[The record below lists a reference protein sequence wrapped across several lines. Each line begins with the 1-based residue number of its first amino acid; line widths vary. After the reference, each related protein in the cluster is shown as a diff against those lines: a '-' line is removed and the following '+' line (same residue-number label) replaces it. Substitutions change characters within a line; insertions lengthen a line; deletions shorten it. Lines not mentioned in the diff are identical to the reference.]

1 MLDIPLDANGRG
13 LRIAV
18 VVAAFNAEITD
29 GLLAGALKQ
38 LAADGVADDDITVA
52 RVPGALELPVVA
64 ERLARVSSWHAVVT
78 LGCVIR
84 GETDHYD
91 FVCSQATRGCGDV
104 ALEHGLPVMFGVL
117 TCDTQAQA
125 RARSGDDAHNKGAE
139 TARAAVQ
146 TANMLRELEV
156 AGAAN
161 VRIPR
166 AAIPRDQK
174 HKS

>member
-13 LRIAV
+13 QRIAV

-38 LAADGVADDDITVA
+38 LAADGVSDDDIVVA
-52 RVPGALELPVVA
+52 RVPGALELPVLA
-64 ERLARVSSWHAVVT
+64 ERLARSTRWHAVLA

-91 FVCSQATRGCGDV
+91 FVCSQTTRGCGDV
-104 ALEHGLPVMFGVL
+104 STHYGLPVMFGVL

-146 TANMLRELEV
+146 TVNMIRELEV
-156 AGAAN
+156 AKAAG
-161 VRIPR
+161 PGLSR
-166 AAIPRDQK
+166 A
-174 HKS
+174 